1 MKRGDIV
8 LNKFGGIPEN
18 RILVYIGNGNF
29 IYLYDN
35 EICRGRWNMKDKYHD
50 GTLNLEV
57 IGHSKAFEIL
67 KNDILEYQ
75 KTQKDYKTFL
85 ESRV

>member
-35 EICRGRWNMKDKYHD
+35 EICRGRWNMKDKYH
-50 GTLNLEV
+50 ER
-57 IGHSKAFEIL
+57 
-67 KNDILEYQ
+67 Q
-75 KTQKDYKTFL
+75 
-85 ESRV
+85 